1 MSWPA
6 RKVHIVSTKELVT
19 IGQRWEHKRSREVST
34 IKQVH
39 RPDRQVRMT
48 DGRMVGF
55 HELRAY
61 YRLLD

>member
-1 MSWPA
+1 
-6 RKVHIVSTKELVT
+6 VSTKELVT

-55 HELRAY
+55 RELRAY
-61 YRLLD
+61 YRLLG